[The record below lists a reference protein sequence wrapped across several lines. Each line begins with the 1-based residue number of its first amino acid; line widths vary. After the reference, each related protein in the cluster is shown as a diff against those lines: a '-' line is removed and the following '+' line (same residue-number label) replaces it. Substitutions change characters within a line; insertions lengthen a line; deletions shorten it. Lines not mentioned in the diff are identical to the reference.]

1 MAYEI
6 ADMVLGGNY
15 DFEKATA
22 LADFIL
28 SDAKSG
34 ATLESLY
41 LNQQTPAAFLSV
53 RENINEWYY
62 PEISMA
68 APVISNPDRLNEV
81 IENYKLSDFIES
93 RKNVILR
100 CYGKSNYPYFKDNV
114 SDLLQVI

>member
-1 MAYEI
+1 
-6 ADMVLGGNY
+6 
-15 DFEKATA
+15 
-22 LADFIL
+22 
-28 SDAKSG
+28 
-34 ATLESLY
+34 
-41 LNQQTPAAFLSV
+41 
-53 RENINEWYY
+53 
-62 PEISMA
+62 MA